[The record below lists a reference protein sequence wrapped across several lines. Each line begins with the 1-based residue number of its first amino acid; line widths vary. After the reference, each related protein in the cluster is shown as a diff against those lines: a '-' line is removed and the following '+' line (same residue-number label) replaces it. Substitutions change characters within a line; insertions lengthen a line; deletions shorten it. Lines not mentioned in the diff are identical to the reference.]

1 MPASSDTPQINPSQ
15 PKPVLRLIP
24 LEDTV
29 VFPNM
34 GITLTEEVGDDERVV
49 LVPRHENEFLEVGTI
64 AEVTERLRLP
74 GGGHAV
80 ALSGEHRAL
89 IGAAQTGPSGELR
102 VEVDERPD
110 EVPVDGHTR
119 ELEREYRATVE
130 EILELRGDD
139 GRIAA
144 FLRAIAEPGA
154 LADSAGYSPNLSYEQ
169 KVQLLRTLDVT
180 ERLELS
186 VKLQRE
192 SLAELQI
199 RKRIREDVQ
208 EGAEKQQREYF
219 LRKQMESIRKELDE
233 DDASVAEEYR
243 TKIEAAGMP
252 EDVQAQALKELGR
265 LERMGE
271 QTGESSMIRTYL
283 DWLIAVP
290 WSKRSEEHLDPVAAR
305 AVLDADHAGLEDV
318 KDRVTEYLA
327 VRKLRQD
334 RGIEADPKS
343 GAILTLIGPPGT
355 GKTSIGESIARATG
369 REFVRMSLGGVRDEA
384 EIRGH
389 RRTYIGAL
397 PGRLVRALRDA
408 GTMNPVILLDEVDK
422 VGADWRGDPSAALL
436 EVLDPAQ
443 NHSFRDHYLD
453 VELDLS
459 QVMFI
464 ATANVADTIPGPL
477 LDRMEVIRFDGYT
490 SEEKLAIA
498 KGYLWPRQRDRNG
511 LRESEVEISDDV
523 LKTIIAEYTREAGV
537 RNLERELGTVLRKT
551 ATRIASAQSQ
561 TETDEAAGASG
572 ADAQDAA
579 KSAAKSNG
587 KVPDGEVKKAAKK
600 GKAKAAKAAK
610 QTPVKID
617 LETVRDALGRQKFF
631 QESAA
636 RTATPGVATGLAVTG
651 AGGDVLFVEATA
663 MKAGESAPGN
673 ALVLTG
679 QLGDVMKESARIA
692 LSYVRGHAE
701 ELGIPESAFEGR
713 EFHVHVPAGAI
724 PKDGPSAG
732 VTMVTALASL
742 LSGRPVKHTVGM
754 TGEVTLQG
762 RVLPIGGLKQ
772 KALAAHAAGL
782 TDVIL
787 PERNRGDLDEI
798 PEEVRE
804 QMAFHPV
811 MTVQEVL
818 DRALEPARDVA
829 HV

>member
-1 MPASSDTPQINPSQ
+1 MEQLPMSPSQ
-15 PKPVLRLIP
+15 DSPTRSSSEPKQLLRLIP
-24 LEDTV
+24 LDDTV

-34 GITLTEEVGDDERVV
+34 GITLTIDVGDDERVV
-49 LVPRHENEFLEVGTI
+49 LVPRHENEFLDVGVV
-64 AEVTERLRLP
+64 AEVSERIRLP
-74 GGGHAV
+74 GGGRAV

-89 IGAAQTGPSGELR
+89 IGAAQTGPAGELR

-110 EVPVDGHTR
+110 EVPVDKRTR
-119 ELEREYRATVE
+119 QLEREYRATVE

-169 KVQLLRTLDVT
+169 KVELLRTLDVT
-180 ERLELS
+180 DRLELA
-186 VKLQRE
+186 VTLQRE
-192 SLAELQI
+192 SLAELQV

-219 LRKQMESIRKELDE
+219 LRKQMESIRKELGDDE
-233 DDASVAEEYR
+233 ASVVDEYR
-243 TKIEAAGMP
+243 AKIEEAGMP
-252 EDVQAQALKELGR
+252 EDVNEQALKELGR

-305 AVLDADHAGLEDV
+305 EVLDADHAGLEDV
-318 KDRVTEYLA
+318 KDRITEYLA
-327 VRKLRQD
+327 VRKLRAD

-355 GKTSIGESIARATG
+355 GKTSIGESVARATG

-408 GTMNPVILLDEVDK
+408 GTLNPVILLDEVDK

-459 QVMFI
+459 QVMFL

-498 KGYLWPRQRDRNG
+498 RGYLWPRQRDRSG
-511 LRESEVEISDDV
+511 LREDEVEISDDV
-523 LKTIIAEYTREAGV
+523 IRAIIAEYTREAGV
-537 RNLERELGTVLRKT
+537 RQLERELGTVLRKT
-551 ATRIASAQSQ
+551 ATRIASSQ
-561 TETDEAAGASG
+561 
-572 ADAQDAA
+572 
-579 KSAAKSNG
+579 
-587 KVPDGEVKKAAKK
+587 
-600 GKAKAAKAAK
+600 
-610 QTPVKID
+610 
-617 LETVRDALGRQKFF
+617 
-631 QESAA
+631 
-636 RTATPGVATGLAVTG
+636 
-651 AGGDVLFVEATA
+651 
-663 MKAGESAPGN
+663 
-673 ALVLTG
+673 
-679 QLGDVMKESARIA
+679 
-692 LSYVRGHAE
+692 
-701 ELGIPESAFEGR
+701 
-713 EFHVHVPAGAI
+713 
-724 PKDGPSAG
+724 PSAEQP
-732 VTMVTALASL
+732 ASDD
-742 LSGRPVKHTVGM
+742 G
-754 TGEVTLQG
+754 
-762 RVLPIGGLKQ
+762 
-772 KALAAHAAGL
+772 
-782 TDVIL
+782 
-787 PERNRGDLDEI
+787 
-798 PEEVRE
+798 
-804 QMAFHPV
+804 
-811 MTVQEVL
+811 
-818 DRALEPARDVA
+818 
-829 HV
+829 